1 MTALHQLSACD
12 AAAQLEQRTLRAED
26 LVRACIEHIDAR
38 EPEVQAWAYL
48 QRDVAIA
55 HAKQLDTG
63 AHRGL
68 CMGCRLASKICWPR
82 RICLLPMARASMPIT
97 ALDLTR
103 HASQLRVN
111 KALWC

>member
-12 AAAQLEQRTLRAED
+12 AAAQLAQRTLRAED

-55 HAKQLDTG
+55 HAKQLDAG

-68 CMGCRLASKICWPR
+68 LHGYRLASKICWPR
-82 RICLLPMARASMPIT
+82 PICPPPMALASMPIT
-97 ALDLTR
+97 DLDLTR
-103 HASQLRVN
+103 HASQLHAN
-111 KALWC
+111 KAQWC

>member
-12 AAAQLEQRTLRAED
+12 AAAQLAQRTLRAED

-55 HAKQLDTG
+55 HAKQLDAG
-63 AHRGL
+63 AHCGL
-68 CMGCRLASKICWPR
+68 LHGLPICPR
-82 RICLLPMARASMPIT
+82 PMALASMPIT
-97 ALDLTR
+97 DLDLTR
-103 HASQLRVN
+103 HASQLHAN
-111 KALWC
+111 KAQWC